1 MALVRWRPTRDI
13 MNIADEMNRM
23 LDRFFGGTGLLDE
36 MESMVETEWAPRVN
50 IAETRD
56 NYLVE
61 VEVPGMKKE
70 DIHISLKD
78 NLLTIE
84 GERKHETASRDR
96 NYHRRESFYGKF
108 SRSFTLPDDVLK
120 DKIDASYENG
130 ILTITLP
137 KSEEAKPKEIE
148 VKIK

>member
-1 MALVRWRPTRDI
+1 MALVRWRPTRDL
-13 MNIADEMNRM
+13 MSIADEMNRM
-23 LDRFFGGTGLLDE
+23 IDRFFGPSALSE
-36 MESMVETEWAPRVN
+36 MESIMETEWTPRVN
-50 IAETRD
+50 IAETKD
-56 NYLVE
+56 HYLVE
-61 VEVPGMKKE
+61 VEVPGMKKD

-84 GERKHETASRDR
+84 GERKFESESKDK

-108 SRSFTLPDDVLK
+108 SRSFTLPEDVMK